1 MRTMTLALAA
11 LAGAALALPAVAQ
24 QGESPYPPGWGT
36 PPVRTNVTTLVN
48 VGKRVSGAASLLW
61 ADKRRRPESLE
72 DLLQGGYLSPDD
84 LKVPDIAK
92 PGTKWRLSGP
102 GGRVVELPLAT
113 RDTGG
118 RECKEV
124 ARQSGPTG
132 SQFTCVLGS
141 DGVIFRFVL

>member
-1 MRTMTLALAA
+1 MRTSTLALAA
-11 LAGAALALPAVAQ
+11 IAAAALAVPAGAQ
-24 QGESPYPPGWGT
+24 QGDSPYPQGWGT
-36 PPVRTNVTTLVN
+36 PAVRTNVTALVN

-61 ADKRRRPESLE
+61 ADKRRRAESLE
-72 DLLQGGYLSPDD
+72 DLLQGGYLTPED
-84 LKVPDIAK
+84 LRVPDIAR

-102 GGRVVELPLAT
+102 GGRVVEIPLAT
-113 RDTGG
+113 RDTAG

-132 SQFTCVLGS
+132 SQFSCVLGS